1 MTPVT
6 NPTNEAEEL
15 YNRAHVRTRVVVER
29 TLGIVKNRFRC
40 IHRSGGELQYTPL
53 RSAKIITACLLLHN
67 RCVRRGIPDPNDH
80 LPEEDMPNEAH
91 LGGDGDRGGTAS
103 TFSVSITLPLCGV
116 FIERYGWEAT
126 YLTSL
131 PSLVWC
137 LAWFT
142 LVCDFPDKH
151 PRISE
156 SESMYIVTKVKER
169 GTYMAQRKGRDQK
182 SVPWRS
188 LITSVPLWA
197 TIIHSFGNNWCIAFF
212 FTQLP
217 TYMRNVLGFS
227 IKSNGIL
234 SALPFASRYVGS
246 ITWSTLVDFSI
257 SRNYISLLASRKLAC
272 IVVQCILQL
281 VVEATRTRSSAPG
294 LFLMFATLSR
304 VVTPKLLR
312 FRTMLI

>member
-1 MTPVT
+1 MSSG
-6 NPTNEAEEL
+6 ACDISQL
-15 YNRAHVRTRVVVER
+15 YGYTVECTVV
-29 TLGIVKNRFRC
+29 
-40 IHRSGGELQYTPL
+40 
-53 RSAKIITACLLLHN
+53 A
-67 RCVRRGIPDPNDH
+67 
-80 LPEEDMPNEAH
+80 
-91 LGGDGDRGGTAS
+91 AS

-126 YLTSL
+126 FYLTSL

-142 LVCDFPDKH
+142 LVCDFPDQH
-151 PRISE
+151 PRINE

-197 TIIHSFGNNWCIAFF
+197 TIIHSLGNNWCIAFF

-234 SALPFASRYVGS
+234 SALPFVSRYVGS
-246 ITWSTLVDFSI
+246 ITWSTLVDFST

>member
-1 MTPVT
+1 MVLGGRAAELYGTKRVYGLCILVGAATTILTPV
-6 NPTNEAEEL
+6 AAKL
-15 YNRAHVRTRVVVER
+15 HFGVVIALRVF
-29 TLGIVKNRFRC
+29 LGICQGVSWPSMHVLVTRWIPPLERPRFF
-40 IHRSGGELQYTPL
+40 SY
-53 RSAKIITACLLLHN
+53 
-67 RCVRRGIPDPNDH
+67 VYF
-80 LPEEDMPNEAH
+80 
-91 LGGDGDRGGTAS
+91 AS

-126 YLTSL
+126 FYLTSL

-142 LVCDFPDKH
+142 LVCDFPNQH

-197 TIIHSFGNNWCIAFF
+197 TIIHSLGNNWCIAFF

-234 SALPFASRYVGS
+234 SALPFVSRYVGS
-246 ITWSTLVDFSI
+246 ITWSTLVDFST